1 MCYLLSTV
9 PSEDGALVKSVE
21 FTYKMLIHLDF
32 QGQQAF
38 GSKQPFEIKHMA
50 LVFLYLPFF
59 PSSPLFSFAAGGIGP
74 LLGLCDSRQPLASD
88 PTLPSPNPSFHY
100 SPLPSPQ
107 RERAAAS
114 KRLTF
119 QV

>member
-1 MCYLLSTV
+1 M

-59 PSSPLFSFAAGGIGP
+59 PSSPLSSTPFPFNMHTYK
-74 LLGLCDSRQPLASD
+74 GLRI
-88 PTLPSPNPSFHY
+88 Y
-100 SPLPSPQ
+100 I
-107 RERAAAS
+107 
-114 KRLTF
+114 
-119 QV
+119 